1 MCFMTKAAGD
11 KKEIIKKK
19 IDQGPELAPGPD
31 FGHARLEEKQ
41 RCSSVV
47 L

>member
-11 KKEIIKKK
+11 KKKKKKK